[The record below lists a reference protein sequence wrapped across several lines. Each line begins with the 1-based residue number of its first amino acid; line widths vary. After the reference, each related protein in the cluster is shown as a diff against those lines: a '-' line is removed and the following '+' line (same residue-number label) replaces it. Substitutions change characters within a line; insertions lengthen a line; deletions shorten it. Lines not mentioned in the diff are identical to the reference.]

1 MHRAVIVPI
10 RQIVR
15 RRLRTCPVPD
25 ADREKVIDFVRAVE
39 HFQITLDDK
48 TVKELLVGVFSH
60 TKYDVLR

>member
-25 ADREKVIDFVRAVE
+25 ADREKVIDFIRAAVG

-48 TVKELLVGVFSH
+48 TVEELLVGVCL
-60 TKYDVLR
+60 TY